1 VISEQDER
9 QCSRGKIN
17 VRLKGRAPAGEP
29 ERPLALAPLQAKRL
43 NTAGGQAAINDYKR
57 DRVPKNE
64 YKRLLTTA
72 DPCVFESGV
81 WIGDTMKSTKSD
93 LLDRLEGWNEESIR
107 LLTAMLERIAELP
120 DAEATAL
127 TERVLAEID
136 GRMH

>member
-1 VISEQDER
+1 
-9 QCSRGKIN
+9 
-17 VRLKGRAPAGEP
+17 
-29 ERPLALAPLQAKRL
+29 
-43 NTAGGQAAINDYKR
+43 
-57 DRVPKNE
+57 
-64 YKRLLTTA
+64 
-72 DPCVFESGV
+72 
-81 WIGDTMKSTKSD
+81 MKSTKSD